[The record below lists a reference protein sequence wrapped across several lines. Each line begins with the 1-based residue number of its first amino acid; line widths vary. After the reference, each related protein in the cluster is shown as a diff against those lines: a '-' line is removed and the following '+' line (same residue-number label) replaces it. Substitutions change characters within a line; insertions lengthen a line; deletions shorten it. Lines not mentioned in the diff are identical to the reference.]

1 MRCHVPTATVAT
13 MAAVALALP
22 ALALAALP
30 ALAQRAVTVR
40 GVAFDS
46 LRGVPIKDALVA
58 VIGVDTAVSTDERG
72 RFSIDSVPAGTRTF
86 ILLHPTLDSIG
97 FRGFSRRYAIGD
109 GQQEVRLALP
119 SFTTLWKAVCGGEP
133 PSDSGFI
140 YGTISDV
147 ASRSPVP
154 RARVTVSWIVT
165 TYDKARGVRQRR
177 VSGEA
182 LTDASGN
189 YAVCGVPAAHW
200 VKVDA
205 EATPARGEA
214 DVPPA
219 ELRVLRRDLFIG
231 PDLASDSTSRGTIL
245 GLLLDQDGA
254 PYSEARVV
262 LDDSTE
268 LRSRGDGTFV
278 FRDIRAGTRQLEI
291 LSIGMAPLVT
301 TVDVHPRD
309 SVSVRYTLRRVTTLD
324 VVHVTASRR
333 GRRIAEGLE
342 DRRRRGLGMQ
352 MDMTQLQAHTS
363 FRTVLNEFPGIRVV
377 HDGADYNVYVSDG
390 RGGQCPPQIW
400 VDGARQTLTA
410 LTLVFPR
417 NVTAVEYYP
426 RANMVPLEF
435 RRNERLMTCGAILV
449 WTNWALS
456 R

>member
-1 MRCHVPTATVAT
+1 
-13 MAAVALALP
+13 MAALAMPLS
-22 ALALAALP
+22 
-30 ALAQRAVTVR
+30 AQRPVAVR

-46 LRGVPIKDALVA
+46 LRGAPIRNALVA
-58 VIGVDTAVSTDERG
+58 VIGMDTAVSTDERG
-72 RFSIDSVPAGTRTF
+72 RFSIDNVPAGTRTF
-86 ILLHPTLDSIG
+86 IMQHPTLDSIG
-97 FRGFSRRYAIGD
+97 FRGFSRRYAVGD
-109 GQQEVRLALP
+109 EAQEVRLALP
-119 SFTTLWKAVCGGEP
+119 SFGTLWKAVCGGEP
-133 PSDSGFI
+133 PNDSGFI
-140 YGTISDV
+140 YGTIRDV
-147 ASRSPVP
+147 ASMSPVA
-154 RARVTVSWIVT
+154 RATVNVSWIVT
-165 TYDKARGVRQRR
+165 TYDRARGIRQRR
-177 VSGEA
+177 VFGDA
-182 LTDASGN
+182 LTGTNGN
-189 YAVCGVPAAHW
+189 YAVCGVPASHW
-200 VKVDA
+200 IKVEADA
-205 EATPARGEA
+205 PPARGA
-214 DVPPA
+214 VDVPPA

-231 PDLASDSTSRGTIL
+231 PDLASDSMSRGTIL
-245 GLLLDQDGA
+245 GLLVDQDGA

-291 LSIGMAPLVT
+291 MSIGMAPLVT

-390 RGGQCPPQIW
+390 RGGQCAPQIW
-400 VDGARQTLTA
+400 VDGARQTLAA
-410 LTLVFPR
+410 LTLIFPR

-426 RANMVPLEF
+426 RATMVPLEF